1 VTAILFRRRSYLGVI
16 ENKYTEDENK
26 VKEMTRTERPTI
38 MLTMGDPAGIGPEI
52 AVKTLLNPEVY
63 ERCKPIIIGD
73 IKLLQKTA
81 IQLKEKV
88 RFKTITT
95 PRNFEEKVGT
105 IEVVDLN
112 NVDLET
118 LQIGEISAEAGKASL
133 EYVEKAVEYALQKEV
148 DAVVTTP
155 INKKAISLA
164 GSNHIGH
171 TEFIAA
177 LSGVGEP
184 LTMFWVRGARIF
196 FLTRHLPLKEALKS
210 VKRERI
216 VDTTITIARALRGI
230 GVTDPHIAIAAL
242 NPHASDGGLVG
253 SEEEEE
259 LTPAIK
265 EVRKLGIKVYGPI
278 PADSVF
284 HQVIEGRY
292 DAVLSLY
299 HDQGHIAAKTLD
311 FYGTVSV
318 TLGLPFIR
326 TSVDHGTAHEIAG
339 RGIANQTSLDEA
351 IKVAVDLV
359 NKRHVR
365 RNLDE

>member
-1 VTAILFRRRSYLGVI
+1 MA
-16 ENKYTEDENK
+16 
-26 VKEMTRTERPTI
+26 RTERPII
-38 MLTMGDPAGIGPEI
+38 MVTMGDPAGIGPEI
-52 AVKTLLNPEVY
+52 AVKTLLNPEIY
-63 ERCKPIIIGD
+63 ECCKPIIIGD
-73 IKLLQKTA
+73 LKLLQKTA
-81 IQLKEKV
+81 TQLKEKV
-88 RFKTITT
+88 IFKTTLT
-95 PRNFEEKVGT
+95 PQNVKGKVGT

-112 NVDLET
+112 NVDLER
-118 LQIGEISAEAGKASL
+118 LQIGEISVEAGRASL
-133 EYVEKAVEYALQKEV
+133 EYVEKAVEYALHKEI
-148 DAVVTTP
+148 DAVVTAP

-177 LSGVGEP
+177 LSDVGEP

-196 FLTRHLPLKEALKS
+196 FLTRHLPLKDALNA
-210 VKRERI
+210 VTRERI
-216 VDTTITIARALRGI
+216 VDTTITIAEALRGI

-265 EVRKLGIKVYGPI
+265 ELRKRGLNLYGPI

-284 HQVIEGRY
+284 HQAVEGRY

-339 RGIANQTSLDEA
+339 RGIANPTSLDEA
-351 IKVAVDLV
+351 IKVAADLV
-359 NKRHVR
+359 SMRHVH
-365 RNLDE
+365 RNLEE